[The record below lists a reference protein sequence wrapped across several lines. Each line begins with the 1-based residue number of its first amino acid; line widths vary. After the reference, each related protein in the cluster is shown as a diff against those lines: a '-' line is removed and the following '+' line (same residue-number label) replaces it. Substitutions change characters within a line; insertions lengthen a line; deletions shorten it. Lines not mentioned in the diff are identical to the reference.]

1 MPYNSYRF
9 GCEHV
14 LLKRLSFLSKLSI
27 ILNCHSEKG
36 SFLSMGEG
44 VLSQTTA
51 GRAGYTH
58 AHTEA
63 CTCTHTHAHTCACA
77 KCPPPPV
84 PVLPPF
90 LSHWCHPSTARG
102 CSSGVSGVGT
112 RHSQGTDLGTLG
124 GPGRSVPNQNCQK
137 IIIRAERRQSLFSPH
152 NQVDVC
158 VECLV
163 FWQSSARSFLSSN
176 SVFIV

>member
-27 ILNCHSEKG
+27 ILNCHSKKG

-51 GRAGYTH
+51 GQAEYTP

-63 CTCTHTHAHTCACA
+63 CTCTHVHVRSAHTLLSQCFH
-77 KCPPPPV
+77 PPQATGANPAQLVASAVGQWGWP
-84 PVLPPF
+84 LPQ
-90 LSHWCHPSTARG
+90 PSTEHRA
-102 CSSGVSGVGT
+102 
-112 RHSQGTDLGTLG
+112 HSTEMDTLG
-124 GPGRSVPNQNCQK
+124 GWGKSVTNQNCQK
-137 IIIRAERRQSLFSPH
+137 IIIRAERRQSLFGPH
-152 NQVDVC
+152 HSQVDVC
-158 VECLV
+158 EECPV
-163 FWQSSARSFLSSN
+163 F
-176 SVFIV
+176 